1 MQNSIK
7 YIYSKCSQ
15 IPTHN
20 LILTIHSS
28 SHLTTH
34 HPSHDP
40 HTLNL
45 SDEAAN
51 TRPSSQGPQ
60 AGPIFVGEKQRT
72 REAKG
77 PKQITRTGPDQ
88 RNATIR
94 IVLTLQC
101 VYLYP
106 QDRQALAGTHRTTL
120 KTEYIVGGSY
130 RQQSTSGLSPK
141 RTKLTYFT
149 HIYFYY

>member
-1 MQNSIK
+1 M
-7 YIYSKCSQ
+7 
-15 IPTHN
+15 
-20 LILTIHSS
+20 
-28 SHLTTH
+28 
-34 HPSHDP
+34 
-40 HTLNL
+40 
-45 SDEAAN
+45 AN

-101 VYLYP
+101 VP
-106 QDRQALAGTHRTTL
+106 IPTNRHALAGTHRSTL
-120 KTEYIVGGSY
+120 KT
-130 RQQSTSGLSPK
+130 
-141 RTKLTYFT
+141 
-149 HIYFYY
+149 